1 MTTSRPRLGFVGAGT
16 MARGLARGIHAAGL
30 AGAITAHDPVRELL
44 DRFCAEVG
52 ATPAADNGAVAC
64 NAEILFLA
72 VKPQHLQTAAA
83 ELAAGGVDLADR
95 LVVSIAAGVTLA
107 RLAEWLPGARLIRVM
122 PNLPCV
128 VGEMAAGFARGPSA
142 TEEDA
147 RVVGDLLRALGVALE
162 VDEGHLNAVTAL
174 SGSGPA
180 FMARLLQA
188 FIDAGEACGL
198 PRDAARALTLQT
210 AKGTAALLQ
219 EYGYDTADFID
230 MVSSPGGTTV
240 AGRAVL
246 ESSDLHAVIAET
258 IAAAT
263 KRGREL
269 AGNVNT
275 MTTQAITTQTMEQ
288 AARSAREAS
297 RRLRTM
303 PAALRDAALRA
314 IAREID
320 ANRLTIQAANARD
333 LERARADGIP
343 QPLIYR
349 LGLSDRKMEAIDA
362 SLQDVAA
369 APDPLQQVQVA
380 RQLDEGLTLTRV
392 AVPIGVLG
400 VIFESR
406 PDALVQIAS
415 LCIKSG
421 NAAILK
427 GGSEA
432 AESNRALFDGIQA
445 ALTATDPRFAGALHL
460 ATSRDQID
468 DLLRMD
474 DLVDLIIPR
483 GSPEL
488 VRSIQDRTRIAVLG
502 HADGICH
509 VYVDAAADLEQALAI
524 VIDAKTEYPAVC
536 NAAET
541 VLVHADVAGRLL
553 PRLQQSLPQVELR
566 GDDRTCALID
576 VPQATE
582 ADWDTEYL
590 DLILAI
596 RVVDDLQEAIAF
608 INRHGSG
615 HTDAIVTTDRQ
626 AADAFFAQVDSASVL
641 CNCSTRFADGY
652 RFGLGAEVGISTT
665 RIHARGPVGVEG
677 LTTYA
682 YRLQGDGHVVA
693 DYTSG
698 ARSFH
703 HRDLPSPPAATADG
717 RT

>member
-1 MTTSRPRLGFVGAGT
+1 
-16 MARGLARGIHAAGL
+16 
-30 AGAITAHDPVRELL
+30 
-44 DRFCAEVG
+44 
-52 ATPAADNGAVAC
+52 
-64 NAEILFLA
+64 
-72 VKPQHLQTAAA
+72 
-83 ELAAGGVDLADR
+83 
-95 LVVSIAAGVTLA
+95 
-107 RLAEWLPGARLIRVM
+107 
-122 PNLPCV
+122 
-128 VGEMAAGFARGPSA
+128 
-142 TEEDA
+142 
-147 RVVGDLLRALGVALE
+147 
-162 VDEGHLNAVTAL
+162 
-174 SGSGPA
+174 
-180 FMARLLQA
+180 
-188 FIDAGEACGL
+188 
-198 PRDAARALTLQT
+198 
-210 AKGTAALLQ
+210 
-219 EYGYDTADFID
+219 
-230 MVSSPGGTTV
+230 
-240 AGRAVL
+240 
-246 ESSDLHAVIAET
+246 
-258 IAAAT
+258 
-263 KRGREL
+263 
-269 AGNVNT
+269 

-362 SLQDVAA
+362 SLQEVAA

-703 HRDLPSPPAATADG
+703 HRDLPAPPAATADG

>member
-16 MARGLARGIHAAGL
+16 MAQGLARGIHAAGL

>member
-1 MTTSRPRLGFVGAGT
+1 MTT
-16 MARGLARGIHAAGL
+16 
-30 AGAITAHDPVRELL
+30 
-44 DRFCAEVG
+44 
-52 ATPAADNGAVAC
+52 
-64 NAEILFLA
+64 
-72 VKPQHLQTAAA
+72 QT
-83 ELAAGGVDLADR
+83 
-95 LVVSIAAGVTLA
+95 I
-107 RLAEWLPGARLIRVM
+107 
-122 PNLPCV
+122 
-128 VGEMAAGFARGPSA
+128 
-142 TEEDA
+142 
-147 RVVGDLLRALGVALE
+147 
-162 VDEGHLNAVTAL
+162 
-174 SGSGPA
+174 
-180 FMARLLQA
+180 
-188 FIDAGEACGL
+188 
-198 PRDAARALTLQT
+198 
-210 AKGTAALLQ
+210 
-219 EYGYDTADFID
+219 
-230 MVSSPGGTTV
+230 
-240 AGRAVL
+240 
-246 ESSDLHAVIAET
+246 
-258 IAAAT
+258 
-263 KRGREL
+263 
-269 AGNVNT
+269 
-275 MTTQAITTQTMEQ
+275 TTQAITTRTMEQ

-349 LGLSDRKMEAIDA
+349 LGLSDRKMAEIDA
-362 SLQDVAA
+362 SLQEVAA
-369 APDPLQQVQVA
+369 APDPLQHVQVA

-432 AESNRALFDGIQA
+432 AESNRALFDCIQA
-445 ALTATDPRFAGALHL
+445 ALAATDPRFAGALHL

-524 VIDAKTEYPAVC
+524 VVDAKTEYPAVC

-553 PRLQQSLPQVELR
+553 PRLREAVPQVELR
-566 GDDRTCALID
+566 GDERVRALID
-576 VPQATE
+576 VAEASE

-590 DLILAI
+590 DLILAVRI
-596 RVVDDLQEAIAF
+596 VDDLQEAIAF

-703 HRDLPSPPAATADG
+703 HRDLPAPSAATGDG